1 MSDDQIQI
9 STSGQQI
16 CTILN
21 GEFERIETRA
31 PQSFK
36 RHVKDVEKR
45 LNVLYE
51 HLRKGDLIK
60 EDTVGQLLELAQA
73 LQARDFERAQAL
85 QADIYRDKVDE
96 CGQWMV
102 GVKRLIAMCKATP

>member
-9 STSGQQI
+9 SASGQQI
-16 CTILN
+16 RTILN
-21 GEFERIETRA
+21 EEFGRIKPRA
-31 PQSFK
+31 PPSFK
-36 RHVKDVEKR
+36 PHVNDVEKR
-45 LNVLYE
+45 LKSLYE

-85 QADIYRDKVDE
+85 QSDIHRDKVDE

-102 GVKRLIAMCKATP
+102 GVRRLISMCKATP